1 MIMGA
6 TARMVEVPRA
16 ICAMIDDNLPQAV
29 TYRRRDYEQASM
41 MRELCRRRSIPLP
54 SKPTPTPASQ
64 LTSVSLVY
72 ASHSSGGIVADI
84 KQQIGSMD
92 AGIVFTE
99 DETELASTD
108 RVLLFLSRGVLE
120 ESGAPLRQ
128 LCEVLRLDKASGH
141 DRLVCAYS
149 EQAGWEFDGPE
160 QRAASAEVQA
170 VLNDHV
176 IILIVR
182 RFDLCD

>member
-1 MIMGA
+1 MK
-6 TARMVEVPRA
+6 
-16 ICAMIDDNLPQAV
+16 L
-29 TYRRRDYEQASM
+29 
-41 MRELCRRRSIPLP
+41 
-54 SKPTPTPASQ
+54 
-64 LTSVSLVY
+64 
-72 ASHSSGGIVADI
+72 
-84 KQQIGSMD
+84 
-92 AGIVFTE
+92 
-99 DETELASTD
+99 
-108 RVLLFLSRGVLE
+108 
-120 ESGAPLRQ
+120 
-128 LCEVLRLDKASGH
+128 ASGH